1 MDALNEEILNI
12 LNPSKKISM
21 IADNR
26 LVNFEPVLPIAILYE
41 MCVNMPPEFQNMLLD
56 QLNRPEVF
64 IFGGI
69 IYIKKASIEIKDR
82 IARILI
88 SYKENLE
95 KTIGEKQALIEV
107 YSKLKP
113 HQIVHLIQNNIV
125 FVMRK
130 VINRAS
136 DVQKMGV
143 VAMKYIPEYEVHFR
157 NDVWR
162 FPALNLA
169 CYIYPDL
176 KFEPPEV
183 ISEKGNYVHM
193 FVFSDKGFV
202 GQRICMGS
210 FYNDT
215 KTNQQLQKRSF
226 ETALSFWMTQAEQI
240 LKYGYDEHK
249 NLHPITEIYE
259 QRFSQFRVRS

>member
-1 MDALNEEILNI
+1 
-12 LNPSKKISM
+12 
-21 IADNR
+21 
-26 LVNFEPVLPIAILYE
+26 
-41 MCVNMPPEFQNMLLD
+41 MLLE
-56 QLNRPEVF
+56 QLNRSEII

-69 IYIKKASIEIKDR
+69 IYLKKGSVDIKDR

-88 SYKENLE
+88 SLKENIE
-95 KTIGEKQALIEV
+95 KTMAEKQSLIEI

-125 FVMRK
+125 FAMRK
-130 VINRAS
+130 VFNRAS
-136 DVQKMGV
+136 EQKMGV
-143 VAMKYIPEYEVHFR
+143 VALKYIPEYEVHFR

-162 FPALNLA
+162 FPGLTLGS
-169 CYIYPDL
+169 YIYPDL
-176 KFEPPEV
+176 KFDPPEV
-183 ISEKGNYVHM
+183 IAENGNYMHM
-193 FVFSDKGFV
+193 FVFSDKGSV

-259 QRFSQFRVRS
+259 ERFRRFRVNK